1 LAAAKSLRKS
11 LPGILRF
18 PLLETRRPNPPIRS
32 GLHYR
37 YARIGFPHG
46 TVYFK
51 IIGFGEPTTYRICQF
66 RSPGDGEEMER
77 RLAAIVCADV
87 AGYSRMMGADE
98 EGTHAAFKAHRSA
111 TYPII
116 LNHGGRV
123 VKNTGDGFLL
133 EFPSIVGA
141 IESSIAMQA
150 LMAERNNHLPGDR
163 VMQFRLGVHMG
174 DVIADEDEV
183 FGDGVNIAVRLE
195 AVAAPGG
202 VAVSAKAYHEAS
214 KHLSVTLVD
223 AGSHRFKNIED
234 TINVWTWAPSGSDAR
249 GREPKSTSSLP
260 AQYRTAIVGVL
271 PFANLSDSS
280 DEYFSDGLTED
291 LIHALSLQ
299 SFYRVLSRNSTFS
312 FKDKNLSARLIAR
325 EIDATY
331 LIQGSV
337 RRAGTKIRVTAELV
351 APENG
356 EQLWTGRYDRDIGDL
371 FAMQDEITTSL
382 SAALAPEI
390 YRAEA
395 SAPSRSSSTD
405 LTAWDRFLRG
415 LSHYYRHTKADFEAS
430 IDLFREAIALDPAL
444 AIARAYLA
452 TIMVQGVQYGWIK
465 STSQLWT
472 EAMNLAESSVRLDP
486 HSSFAFSILSYMHAM
501 EGHYEA
507 AMEAA
512 KRAVKLNPYDMG
524 ARGVLGISHLVIGEH
539 RQAIELFSAA
549 VQRGNSDPRYKWA
562 ALNAFS
568 HYLVG
573 QYDASLS
580 WAREALYLNPNH
592 LQVLAVRAA
601 ALAQLGR
608 TEEAAK
614 AAEVLLTNFP
624 GLTVERHLRNFRW
637 KTPADIAHFRDG
649 LLKAGVPF
657 SKLTLVDSTS
667 KRTA

>member
-1 LAAAKSLRKS
+1 
-11 LPGILRF
+11 
-18 PLLETRRPNPPIRS
+18 
-32 GLHYR
+32 
-37 YARIGFPHG
+37 
-46 TVYFK
+46 
-51 IIGFGEPTTYRICQF
+51 
-66 RSPGDGEEMER
+66 MER

-87 AGYSRMMGADE
+87 AGYSRMMGLDE
-98 EGTHAAFKAHRSA
+98 AGTHAAFKAHRSA
-111 TYPII
+111 VFPVI
-116 LNHGGRV
+116 LNHGGRI

-141 IESSIAMQA
+141 IESAVAMQD
-150 LMAERNNHLPGDR
+150 LMAERNSQLPADR

-174 DVIADEDEV
+174 DVMADEDDV
-183 FGDGVNIAVRLE
+183 FGDDVNIAVRLE
-195 AVAAPGG
+195 TMAAPGG
-202 VAVSAKAYHEAS
+202 VAVSAKAHSEAG
-214 KHLSVTLVD
+214 KHLSASFVD
-223 AGSHRFKNIED
+223 TGFHRLKNIAD
-234 TINVWTWAPSGSDAR
+234 PVHVWTWKPAGSGD
-249 GREPKSTSSLP
+249 GRETSGTSSLP

-271 PFANLSDSS
+271 PFANLSDSA

-312 FKDKNLSARLIAR
+312 FKGKSLSARLIAR

-337 RRAGTKIRVTAELV
+337 RRSGSKIRVTAELT
-351 APENG
+351 AAETG

-371 FAMQDEITTSL
+371 FAMQDEITTNL

-395 SAPSRSSSTD
+395 SAPARSSSTD
-405 LTAWDRFLRG
+405 LTAWDRFLKG
-415 LSHYYRHTKADFEAS
+415 LSHYYQPTQTDYVIS
-430 IDLFREAIALDPAL
+430 IGLFREAIALDPAL
-444 AIARAYLA
+444 SIARAYLA
-452 TIMVQGVQYGWIK
+452 TVLVQGVQFGWIR
-465 STSQLWT
+465 STGELWS
-472 EAMNLAESSVRLDP
+472 EALSLAESSVRLDP
-486 HSSFAFSILSYMHAM
+486 RSSFAFSILSYVHAM

-507 AMEAA
+507 ARDAGNKAIE
-512 KRAVKLNPYDMG
+512 LNPYDMG
-524 ARGVLGISHLVIGEH
+524 ARGVLGISHLVVGEH

-549 VQRGNSDPRYKWA
+549 VQRGNSDPRYQWA

-568 HYLVG
+568 HYLLR

-608 TEEAAK
+608 SEEAAT
-614 AAEVLLTNFP
+614 AADVLLTSFP

-637 KTPADIAHFRDG
+637 KVAADLAHYREG
-649 LLKAGVPF
+649 LLKAGVPLHK
-657 SKLTLVDSTS
+657 SVIVDFASR
-667 KRTA
+667 RTANS

>member
-1 LAAAKSLRKS
+1 
-11 LPGILRF
+11 
-18 PLLETRRPNPPIRS
+18 
-32 GLHYR
+32 
-37 YARIGFPHG
+37 
-46 TVYFK
+46 
-51 IIGFGEPTTYRICQF
+51 
-66 RSPGDGEEMER
+66 MER

-111 TYPII
+111 IYPII
-116 LNHGGRV
+116 LNHGGRL

-133 EFPSIVGA
+133 EFPSVVGG
-141 IESSIAMQA
+141 IESAVAIQT
-150 LMAERNNHLPGDR
+150 LMAERNSQLPADR
-163 VMQFRLGVHMG
+163 HMQFRLGVHMG

-195 AVAAPGG
+195 AVAVPGG
-202 VAVSAKAYHEAS
+202 VAVSAKAYQEAS
-214 KHLSVTLVD
+214 KHLSVPLVD
-223 AGSHRFKNIED
+223 AGSYRFKNIEE
-234 TINVWTWAPSGSDAR
+234 TINVWSWEPGGSDTRAR
-249 GREPKSTSSLP
+249 ETRNTSNLP
-260 AQYRTAIVGVL
+260 TQYRTAIVGVL
-271 PFANLSDSS
+271 PFANLSDSA

-312 FKDKNLSARLIAR
+312 FKGRNLSTRLIAR

-337 RRAGTKIRVTAELV
+337 RRAGSKIRVTAELI

-371 FAMQDEITTSL
+371 FAMQDELTTNL

-395 SAPSRSSSTD
+395 SAPTRSSAD

-415 LSHYYRHTKADFEAS
+415 LSHYYRQTKTDFEAS

-444 AIARAYLA
+444 SIARAYLA
-452 TIMVQGVQYGWIK
+452 TMMVQGVQYGWIK

-472 EAMNLAESSVRLDP
+472 EAMSLAESSVRLDP
-486 HSSFAFSILSYMHAM
+486 RSSFAFACLSYTHAM
-501 EGHYEA
+501 EGNHEA

-512 KRAVKLNPYDMG
+512 KRAVTLNPYDMG
-524 ARGVLGISHLVIGEH
+524 ARGVLGICHFVIGEH
-539 RQAIELFSAA
+539 QQAIELFSTA

-562 ALNAFS
+562 AMNAFS
-568 HYLVG
+568 HYLLG

-580 WAREALYLNPNH
+580 WAREALYMNPNH
-592 LQVLAVRAA
+592 LQVLAVRTA

-608 TEEAAK
+608 SEEAAK
-614 AAEVLLTNFP
+614 ATEVLLNCFP
-624 GLTVERHLRNFRW
+624 TLTVERHLRNFRW
-637 KTPADIAHFRDG
+637 KTPADIAHYRDG
-649 LLKAGVPF
+649 LLKAGVPL
-657 SKLTLVDSTS
+657 SRLTLVEPAS
-667 KRTA
+667 KRSA

>member
-1 LAAAKSLRKS
+1 
-11 LPGILRF
+11 
-18 PLLETRRPNPPIRS
+18 
-32 GLHYR
+32 
-37 YARIGFPHG
+37 
-46 TVYFK
+46 
-51 IIGFGEPTTYRICQF
+51 
-66 RSPGDGEEMER
+66 MER

-98 EGTHAAFKAHRSA
+98 AGTHATFKAHRSA
-111 TYPII
+111 IYPII
-116 LNHGGRV
+116 LNHGGRL
-123 VKNTGDGFLL
+123 VKNTGDGFLV
-133 EFPSIVGA
+133 EFPSIVEA
-141 IESSIAMQA
+141 IESAIAMQA
-150 LMAERNNHLPGDR
+150 LMAERNDHLPADR
-163 VMQFRLGVHMG
+163 VMQFRMGVHMG

-183 FGDGVNIAVRLE
+183 FGDGVNVAVRIEAIAV
-195 AVAAPGG
+195 PGG
-202 VAVSAKAYHEAS
+202 VAVSAKAYHEAG
-214 KHLSVTLVD
+214 KHLSATLVD
-223 AGSHRFKNIED
+223 AGSHRLKNIEEPVH
-234 TINVWTWAPSGSDAR
+234 VWTWEPGGSDTS
-249 GREPKSTSSLP
+249 GRESKNTSNLP

-271 PFANLSDSS
+271 PFANLSDST

-312 FKDKNLSARLIAR
+312 FKGKSLSARLIAR

-337 RRAGTKIRVTAELV
+337 RRAGTKIRVTAELI

-356 EQLWTGRYDRDIGDL
+356 EQLWAGRYDRDIGDL

-395 SAPSRSSSTD
+395 SAPARSSSTD

-415 LSHYYRHTKADFEAS
+415 LSHYYKHTKADFEAS
-430 IDLFREAIALDPAL
+430 IDLCREAIALDPAL
-444 AIARAYLA
+444 SIARAYLA

-486 HSSFAFSILSYMHAM
+486 RSSFAFAILSYVHAM
-501 EGHYEA
+501 DGNYEA

-524 ARGVLGISHLVIGEH
+524 ARGVLGIAHLVIGEH

-608 TEEAAK
+608 AEEAAK
-614 AAEVLLTNFP
+614 AAEVLLGNFP
-624 GLTVERHLRNFRW
+624 SLTVERHLRNFRW
-637 KTPADIAHFRDG
+637 KTPADIAHYRDG

-657 SKLTLVDSTS
+657 SKLTLVESAS
-667 KRTA
+667 MRTA

>member
-1 LAAAKSLRKS
+1 
-11 LPGILRF
+11 
-18 PLLETRRPNPPIRS
+18 
-32 GLHYR
+32 
-37 YARIGFPHG
+37 
-46 TVYFK
+46 
-51 IIGFGEPTTYRICQF
+51 
-66 RSPGDGEEMER
+66 MER

-98 EGTHAAFKAHRSA
+98 AGTHAAFKAHRSA
-111 TYPII
+111 VYPVI
-116 LNHGGRV
+116 LNHGGRI

-141 IESSIAMQA
+141 IESAIAMQA
-150 LMAERNNHLPGDR
+150 LMVERNSQLPADR

-174 DVIADEDEV
+174 DVMADEDEV
-183 FGDGVNIAVRLE
+183 FGDDVNIAVRLE
-195 AVAAPGG
+195 TIAVPGG
-202 VAVSAKAYHEAS
+202 VAVSAKAYSEAG
-214 KHLSVTLVD
+214 KHLSATFVD
-223 AGSHRFKNIED
+223 TGFHRLKNIAAP
-234 TINVWTWAPSGSDAR
+234 IQVWTWKPAGSDE
-249 GREPKSTSSLP
+249 GRELKDTSNLP

-271 PFANLSDSS
+271 PFANLSDSA

-312 FKDKNLSARLIAR
+312 FKGKSLSARLIAR

-337 RRAGTKIRVTAELV
+337 RRSGNKIRVTAELT
-351 APENG
+351 AAETG

-371 FAMQDEITTSL
+371 FAMQDEITTNL

-395 SAPSRSSSTD
+395 SAPARSSTTD
-405 LTAWDRFLRG
+405 LTAWDRFLKG
-415 LSHYYRHTKADFEAS
+415 LSHYYQPTKTDYEAS

-444 AIARAYLA
+444 SIARAYLA
-452 TIMVQGVQYGWIK
+452 TILTQGVHFGWIK
-465 STSQLWT
+465 STSELWS
-472 EAMNLAESSVRLDP
+472 EALSLSESSVRLDP
-486 HSSFAFSILSYMHAM
+486 RSSFAFSILSYVHAM
-501 EGHYEA
+501 EGNYEA
-507 AMEAA
+507 ARDAGNKAIE
-512 KRAVKLNPYDMG
+512 LNPYDMG
-524 ARGVLGISHLVIGEH
+524 ARGVLGISHLVVGEH

-549 VQRGNSDPRYKWA
+549 VQRGNSDPRYQWA

-568 HYLVG
+568 HYLLR

-614 AAEVLLTNFP
+614 AVEVLLTSFP

-637 KTPADIAHFRDG
+637 KVAADTAHYREG
-649 LLKAGVPF
+649 LLKAGVPPHQ
-657 SKLTLVDSTS
+657 STIVDFAS
-667 KRTA
+667 KRTANS

>member
-1 LAAAKSLRKS
+1 
-11 LPGILRF
+11 
-18 PLLETRRPNPPIRS
+18 
-32 GLHYR
+32 
-37 YARIGFPHG
+37 
-46 TVYFK
+46 
-51 IIGFGEPTTYRICQF
+51 
-66 RSPGDGEEMER
+66 
-77 RLAAIVCADV
+77 
-87 AGYSRMMGADE
+87 MMGADE
-98 EGTHAAFKAHRSA
+98 AGTHAAFKAHRSA
-111 TYPII
+111 IYPII

-141 IESSIAMQA
+141 IESAIAMQA
-150 LMAERNNHLPGDR
+150 LMAERNNHLPADR

-183 FGDGVNIAVRLE
+183 FGEDVNIAVRLE
-195 AVAAPGG
+195 AVARPGG
-202 VAVSAKAYHEAS
+202 VAVSAKAYSEAR
-214 KHLSVTLVD
+214 KHLSASLVD
-223 AGSHRFKNIED
+223 AGTHRLKNIEELV
-234 TINVWTWAPSGSDAR
+234 NVWTWEPCGFDTR
-249 GREPKSTSSLP
+249 GPEPKNTSSLP

-271 PFANLSDSS
+271 PFANLSDGA

-312 FKDKNLSARLIAR
+312 FRDKNLSARLIAR

-337 RRAGTKIRVTAELV
+337 RRAGSKIRVTAELI

-356 EQLWTGRYDRDIGDL
+356 EQLWTGRYDRDMGDL

-395 SAPSRSSSTD
+395 SAPARSSSTD

-415 LSHYYRHTKADFEAS
+415 LSHYYRQTKADFEAS
-430 IDLFREAIALDPAL
+430 IALFREAIALDPAL
-444 AIARAYLA
+444 AIAHAYLG
-452 TIMVQGVQYGWIK
+452 TILVQGVQYGWIK
-465 STSQLWT
+465 STSELWA
-472 EAMNLAESSVRLDP
+472 EAMSLAERSVRLDP
-486 HSSFAFSILSYMHAM
+486 RSSFAFSILSYVQAM
-501 EGHYEA
+501 EGNYEA
-507 AMEAA
+507 ALDAG
-512 KRAVKLNPYDMG
+512 KKAVELNPYDMG
-524 ARGVLGISHLVIGEH
+524 ARGILGICHLVIGEH
-539 RQAIELFSAA
+539 RQAIELLSTAA
-549 VQRGNSDPRYKWA
+549 QHGNGDPRYKWA
-562 ALNAFS
+562 SLNAFS
-568 HYLVG
+568 HYLLG

-601 ALAQLGR
+601 ALAQLAR

-614 AAEVLLTNFP
+614 AAEVLLSSYP

-637 KTPADIAHFRDG
+637 KTPADIAHYRDG
-649 LLKAGVPF
+649 LLKAGVP
-657 SKLTLVDSTS
+657 STKLTLVESVS

>member
-1 LAAAKSLRKS
+1 
-11 LPGILRF
+11 
-18 PLLETRRPNPPIRS
+18 
-32 GLHYR
+32 
-37 YARIGFPHG
+37 
-46 TVYFK
+46 
-51 IIGFGEPTTYRICQF
+51 
-66 RSPGDGEEMER
+66 MER

-87 AGYSRMMGADE
+87 AGYSRMMGVDE
-98 EGTHAAFKAHRSA
+98 AGTLAAFKAHRSA
-111 TYPII
+111 IYPII

-141 IESSIAMQA
+141 IESAIAMQA
-150 LMAERNNHLPGDR
+150 LMAERNSQLPADR

-174 DVIADEDEV
+174 DVMADEDDL
-183 FGDGVNIAVRLE
+183 FGDDVNIAVRLE
-195 AVAAPGG
+195 TVALPGG
-202 VAVSAKAYHEAS
+202 VAISAKARNEAS
-214 KHLSVTLVD
+214 KHLSATFVD
-223 AGSHRFKNIED
+223 AGIHRFKNIAEPV
-234 TINVWTWAPSGSDAR
+234 NVWTWNPGGSDVGGR
-249 GREPKSTSSLP
+249 GPKDASNLP

-271 PFANLSDSS
+271 PFANLSDST

-312 FKDKNLSARLIAR
+312 FKGKNLSTRLIAR

-337 RRAGTKIRVTAELV
+337 RRSLSKIRVTAELI

-356 EQLWTGRYDRDIGDL
+356 EQLWAGRYDRDIGDL

-395 SAPSRSSSTD
+395 SAPARSSSTD
-405 LTAWDRFLRG
+405 LTAWDRFLKG
-415 LSHYYRHTKADFEAS
+415 LSHYYLHTKVDFEAS

-452 TIMVQGVQYGWIK
+452 TVMVQGVQYGWIR
-465 STSQLWT
+465 STRELWT

-486 HSSFAFSILSYMHAM
+486 RSSFAFSILSYMHAM
-501 EGHYEA
+501 EGQYEA

-512 KRAVKLNPYDMG
+512 NRAVKLNPYDMG
-524 ARGVLGISHLVIGEH
+524 ARGVLGICHLVIGEH
-539 RQAIELFSAA
+539 RQAIELFSTA

-568 HYLVG
+568 HYLLG

-614 AAEVLLTNFP
+614 AAEVLLSSFP
-624 GLTVERHLRNFRW
+624 TLTVERHLRNFRW
-637 KTPADIAHFRDG
+637 KTPADIAHYREG
-649 LLKAGVPF
+649 LLKAGLP
-657 SKLTLVDSTS
+657 STKLTLVESAP